1 MNQGNNTFTQ
11 PSEFVIVG
19 FPGIQPEYYNLT
31 AWLFLF
37 LYVITVGGNS
47 LLVVLFAVEH
57 SLQKPMYIIMVSL
70 ALSDI
75 GFDTVAL
82 PKIIARYW
90 WNDGSISYH
99 TCMIQTHII
108 HFFGTLNSLIMMTM
122 ALDRSL
128 AICFPLRY
136 PVLMTNRIMTCI
148 SIISW
153 MAANIGPGTAT
164 FNYSQLVPY
173 CKSNKILHIY
183 CDMVSLVLL
192 SCGDISSIV
201 LRSTSVAMLILL
213 GPLSLII
220 LSYACVIVTVM
231 KMATLQGKLKTLST
245 CVTQGL
251 IIFIYY
257 IPRFVVYST
266 YLNASLVLT
275 NDIRIGTTVFYSLFP
290 PLINPFIYCLR
301 TKEIKQLLRR
311 WVQRWTSNDLQKSN
325 KISSI
330 TKKHTLGSEL

>member
-1 MNQGNNTFTQ
+1 MNQVNNTFTQ

-37 LYVITVGGNS
+37 LYVITVGGNF

-75 GFDTVAL
+75 GFDTAAL

-90 WNDGSISYH
+90 WNDGSIGFH
-99 TCMIQTHII
+99 TCMIQAHII

-122 ALDRSL
+122 AVDRSL

-136 PVLMTNRIMTCI
+136 PVLMTNRIMTGI
-148 SIISW
+148 SILSW
-153 MAANIGPGTAT
+153 MAANITPGVSTSE
-164 FNYSQLVPY
+164 YSRLVPY
-173 CKSNKILHIY
+173 CKSNKILHVY
-183 CDMVSLVLL
+183 CDLVGLPQIG
-192 SCGDISSIV
+192 CGDFSALV
-201 LRSTSVAMLILL
+201 RWTTSVAMFVLL

-245 CVTQGL
+245 CATQGL

-257 IPRFVVYST
+257 IPRSSVF
-266 YLNASLVLT
+266 YLPRPSLVLPT
-275 NDIRIGTTVFYSLFP
+275 DLRIGTSLFYTLFP

-301 TKEIKQLLRR
+301 TKEIKQLLSR
-311 WVQRWTSNDLQKSN
+311 WVQRWTSNDLQKTN
-325 KISSI
+325 TVSSI
-330 TKKHTLGSEL
+330 TK

>member
-1 MNQGNNTFTQ
+1 MNQVNNTFTQ

-37 LYVITVGGNS
+37 LYVITVGGNF

-57 SLQKPMYIIMVSL
+57 SLKKPMYIIMVSL

-75 GFDTVAL
+75 GFDTAAL

-90 WNDGSISYH
+90 WNDGSISFH
-99 TCMIQTHII
+99 TCMIQAHII

-122 ALDRSL
+122 AVDRSL

-136 PVLMTNRIMTCI
+136 PVLMSNRIMTGI
-148 SIISW
+148 SILSW
-153 MAANIGPGTAT
+153 MAANTTPGVSTSD
-164 FNYSQLVPY
+164 YSRLVPY
-173 CKSNKILHIY
+173 CKSNKILHVY
-183 CDMVSLVLL
+183 CDLVALPQIG
-192 SCGDISSIV
+192 CGDFSALV
-201 LRSTSVAMLILL
+201 QRTTSVAMFVLL

-245 CVTQGL
+245 CATQGL

-266 YLNASLVLT
+266 FLIPSLVLPT
-275 NDIRIGTTVFYSLFP
+275 DLRIGTTLFYTLFP

-311 WVQRWTSNDLQKSN
+311 WVQRWTSNDLRKTN
-325 KISSI
+325 TVSSI
-330 TKKHTLGSEL
+330 TK

>member
-1 MNQGNNTFTQ
+1 MNQVNNTFTQ

-75 GFDTVAL
+75 GFDTAAL

-90 WNDGSISYH
+90 WNDGSISFY
-99 TCMIQTHII
+99 TCIIQTHII
-108 HFFGTLNSLIMMTM
+108 HYFGTLNSLIMMTM

-136 PVLMTNRIMTCI
+136 PVLMTNRIMTGI
-148 SIISW
+148 SIVSW
-153 MAANIGPGTAT
+153 LAANITPGVAASD
-164 FNYSQLVPY
+164 YSRLIPY
-173 CKSNKILHIY
+173 CKPNKILHIY
-183 CDMVSLVLL
+183 CDTVSLNLVA
-192 SCGDISSIV
+192 CGDISPIV
-201 LRSTSVAMLILL
+201 LKTVSVAMLVLL

-231 KMATLQGKLKTLST
+231 KMATLQGRLKTLST
-245 CVTQGL
+245 CATQGL

-257 IPRFVVYST
+257 IPRFFVYSA
-266 YLNASLVLT
+266 LLLPSLVMTSDL
-275 NDIRIGTTVFYSLFP
+275 RIGTTVFYSLFP

-301 TKEIKQLLRR
+301 TKEIRQLLRR
-311 WVQRWTSNDLQKSN
+311 WVQRRTSNALQKTN
-325 KISSI
+325 TVSSI
-330 TKKHTLGSEL
+330 TK